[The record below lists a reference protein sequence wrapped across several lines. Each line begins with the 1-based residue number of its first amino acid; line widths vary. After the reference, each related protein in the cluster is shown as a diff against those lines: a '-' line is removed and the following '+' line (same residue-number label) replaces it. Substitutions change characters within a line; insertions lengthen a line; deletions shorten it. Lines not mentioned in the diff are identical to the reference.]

1 MQSLEDWKTA
11 VAARA
16 DSNTL
21 PDPKSAMRDVQVRPD
36 KSDHEITMKINQWA
50 ADAYPDTQK
59 HLAAVRALENAVSP
73 DSSAGQTT
81 PRS

>member
-1 MQSLEDWKTA
+1 
-11 VAARA
+11 
-16 DSNTL
+16 
-21 PDPKSAMRDVQVRPD
+21 MRDVQVRPD

-50 ADAYPDTQK
+50 ADTYPVTQK
-59 HLAAVRALENAVSP
+59 HLDAVRALENAAQERVDQLKGSTVSLSP